1 MANFGANEADR
12 GMVRIYYREGKQ
24 IKRETDV
31 REIAHLKTILWIDLQ
46 SPTQEEE
53 EWVETKCDISFQT
66 PQEIVEIESSS
77 RYFEQNNTIN
87 ANSNFLKINSEGYS
101 IYPVSILI
109 REGVLFTYRS
119 GDSKTFADTVR
130 KMKVS
135 QETFL
140 SGVDMLLLLLETR
153 IESDADVLEGLSKDI
168 SNISKDLNREQKAKQ
183 NILLKI
189 NMMQENTMLLRE
201 TIIDKQRVL
210 SGILRSQFFPEDRK
224 ERLRIVLKDISS
236 LLEYST
242 FNFER
247 LEYLQNTF
255 MGLINLEQNQIIK
268 IFTVFTIIFM
278 PPTLIAGI
286 FGMNYNILP
295 TSTHQYGFWFSL
307 LMMACS
313 MAGMWFFFKRKHWI

>member
-1 MANFGANEADR
+1 MKNNCSA
-12 GMVRIYYREGKQ
+12 MVRIYYREGKQ
-24 IKRETDV
+24 VKRENDV
-31 REIAHLKTILWIDLQ
+31 REIGHLKNLIWVDLQ
-46 SPTQEEE
+46 SPSQEEE
-53 EWVETKCDISFQT
+53 EWIETKCNISFQT
-66 PQEIVEIESSS
+66 PQEIVEIESSA
-77 RYFEQNNTIN
+77 RYFEQDNTIN
-87 ANSNFLKINSEGYS
+87 ANSNFLKINAEGYE
-101 IYPVSILI
+101 IYPVSIMI
-109 REGVLFTYRS
+109 KGNVLFTYRN

-135 QETFL
+135 QETFQC
-140 SGVDMLLLLLETR
+140 GVDILLLLLETR
-153 IESDADVLEGLSKDI
+153 IESEADVLEGISRDI
-168 SNISKDLNREQKAKQ
+168 SNLSKSLNREQKAKQ
-183 NILLKI
+183 DILLKI
-189 NMMQENTMLLRE
+189 SMMQENSMLIRE

-210 SGILRSQFFPEDRK
+210 SGMLRSQFFPDDHK

-286 FGMNYNILP
+286 FGMNYNIIP
-295 TSTHQYGFWFSL
+295 TSDEPFGFWWAL
-307 LMMACS
+307 LMMIGS
-313 MAGMWFFFKRKHWI
+313 MGLLIWFFRRKNWI